1 MSSDY
6 MKTIFDDSDYDMDGC
21 DIDLFVDLLGEWF
34 SPEELG
40 IGPRLK
46 ELDWT
51 EEFKRDMITGNGFII
66 KQKATDKF
74 KNILPE
80 GIHSP
85 KFGTTWSDENAFQ
98 ERYRCECGELIG
110 KLYEGEVC
118 PKCHTKVKFNDVN
131 LDIFGWM
138 CLLHDYYIIQPAMY
152 KKIYAFIGKKNLP
165 NILDFKYVMNKDGY
179 FEKPVEQDKQHPFYG
194 IGMYEFRKR
203 FDEIML
209 WYYNK
214 KKQKKDLYE
223 NNVKILRKEV
233 VEDYFDLNR
242 DYKKIKEYLSKIDD
256 NMKKSVEY
264 GKGIRIL
271 NQDLWETII
280 SFIISANNNIPRIK
294 GIIERLSKNYG
305 EEIEYNGE
313 KYYTF
318 PTAEEL
324 KDVSVEKYR
333 ELGLGFRDIR
343 LYETTKMIL
352 NGEVDLDNLRNNLNT
367 MEVRN
372 KLLTLSGVGPKVAD
386 CILLFS
392 DLKRFEVF
400 PIDVW
405 VRRVMND
412 LYIKNEDETK
422 VNKKQIEKIAKE
434 KFGNLAGLAQQYL
447 FYWRREA

>member
-1 MSSDY
+1 
-6 MKTIFDDSDYDMDGC
+6 MKEQIYEVENLDSFELKDIFDCGQCFRWNEQEDGSYTG
-21 DIDLFVDLLGEWF
+21 V
-34 SPEELG
+34 
-40 IGPRLK
+40 
-46 ELDWT
+46 
-51 EEFKRDMITGNGFII
+51 FKGNV
-66 KQKATDKF
+66 
-74 KNILPE
+74 L
-80 GIHSP
+80 
-85 KFGTTWSDENAFQ
+85 
-98 ERYRCECGELIG
+98 
-110 KLYEGEVC
+110 
-118 PKCHTKVKFNDVN
+118 
-131 LDIFGWM
+131 
-138 CLLHDYYIIQPAMY
+138 
-152 KKIYAFIGKKNLP
+152 
-165 NILDFKYVMNKDGY
+165 
-179 FEKPVEQDKQHPFYG
+179 
-194 IGMYEFRKR
+194 
-203 FDEIML
+203 
-209 WYYNK
+209 
-214 KKQKKDLYE
+214 
-223 NNVKILRKEV
+223 NVKKEGNKVTFKGICNGDIKEV

-242 DYKKIKEYLSKIDD
+242 DYEKIKETLSKIDD

-305 EEIEYNGE
+305 KEIDYNGE

-324 KDVSVEKYR
+324 KDVTVEGYR

-343 LYETTKMIL
+343 LYETTKMVL
-352 NGEVDLDNLRNNLNT
+352 NGEVDLDELRNNPNT
-367 MEVRN
+367 MEVRDR
-372 KLLTLSGVGPKVAD
+372 LLTLSGVGPKVAD

-434 KFGNLAGLAQQYL
+434 KFGDLAGLAQQYL